1 MKEKAPMSKTK
12 KTYGIL
18 APVMATLL
26 AGSSAA
32 LAQMAPSTP
41 SKPPAAVEAPAPS
54 GMPGAQEVQG
64 TVKAVD
70 KEKERITLEDGT
82 MLTVAPSA
90 KRALAAVKEGAKIR
104 ATYVEKGGQ
113 KVITSL
119 RVEKPSMS

>member
-1 MKEKAPMSKTK
+1 
-12 KTYGIL
+12 
-18 APVMATLL
+18 
-26 AGSSAA
+26 
-32 LAQMAPSTP
+32 
-41 SKPPAAVEAPAPS
+41 
-54 GMPGAQEVQG
+54 MPGAQEVQG

-119 RVEKPSMS
+119 RVEKPSKS